1 MDIERLN
8 QQLAP
13 RDICVMQEDNGLY
26 TIYRIERGAIPMH
39 GTAYDRYVPASRSY
53 RAIPAWMFEPERG
66 YSPADIDRLMQ
77 LRERAFPKTAN
88 KTKRVSR

>member
-13 RDICVMQEDNGLY
+13 RDVCVMQEDNGLY
-26 TIYRIERGAIPMH
+26 TIYRIERGQ
-39 GTAYDRYVPASRSY
+39 AYGGYDKYVPASRSY

-77 LRERAFPKTAN
+77 LRERAFPKT
-88 KTKRVSR
+88 KR